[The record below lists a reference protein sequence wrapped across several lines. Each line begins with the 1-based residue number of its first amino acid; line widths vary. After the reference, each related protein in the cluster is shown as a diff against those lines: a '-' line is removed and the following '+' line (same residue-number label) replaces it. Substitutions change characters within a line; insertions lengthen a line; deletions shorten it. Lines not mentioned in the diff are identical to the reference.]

1 MKLKYFILFV
11 GLLIEFKNTTAQIA
25 KLDSLRQLISTEKDE
40 IRKTDLLLLLSIE
53 FRQINPDSSRLISE
67 RILQIADK
75 ISNTDLKLKAELNT
89 VYYFINKS
97 NPDSGLTI
105 TEKNIKALKQKGNN
119 DSLLAQYQS
128 ASGYSLMKMNRQKE
142 AMEHF
147 YASLKIAEIIGD
159 KKAQARA
166 LHQIGWAQMELNQYR
181 AAIEHFKTSL
191 NILTSN
197 KLPYLYPA
205 TFTNL
210 ASCYGALG
218 KLDSVTYYATK
229 GIDLAHTQN
238 NYSVEANG
246 WFILGTG
253 YIEQKK
259 YKEALQCFLKAKP
272 IREKTRDYFFIVSD
286 MAVIGELYA
295 LMGNTDAGIK
305 ISKDALQVA
314 EQQNLQAKFPMIY
327 KSLALNYEKAGDF
340 LNASLTYKKITDLK
354 DSIYTNAS
362 TEALAEM
369 EARYETEK
377 KERIIL
383 EQQFHLKR
391 KNYFIIGISC
401 LLFLG
406 LLLSYFIYTRNKLK
420 QQSKLKEA
428 LFTQQQLATAAVMVA
443 EENERQRIAKD
454 LHDGVGQMMSAAK
467 MNLSAFGNDLQ
478 IKDPAQ
484 QLSLERIIGLVD
496 ESCKEVRTVSHQ
508 MMPNMLLKSGL
519 GKAVTDFIDKID
531 QRILKIH
538 LHTEGLN
545 ERIEEQIEIVLYRV
559 LQESVNNV
567 IKHSAATQLDISII
581 KDKEGTSVTV
591 EDNGKGFH
599 TNGLS
604 TDAGMGLSN
613 MKARVEFLKG
623 TIDFDSSPGNGTLV
637 AIHIPT
643 ANKETN
649 TN

>member
-1 MKLKYFILFV
+1 MKLKYFILFA
-11 GLLIEFKNTTAQIA
+11 GLLVVFKNTSAQIA
-25 KLDSLRQLISTEKDE
+25 KLDSLRRLISTEKDE
-40 IRKTDLLLLLSIE
+40 NRKIDLLLLLSIE

-67 RILQIADK
+67 RILQISDK
-75 ISNTDLKLKAELNT
+75 KNNSDLKLKAELNT
-89 VYYFINKS
+89 VYYFINSSK
-97 NPDSGLTI
+97 PDSGLSI
-105 TEKNIKALKQKGNN
+105 TEKNIKELKQKGNN

-128 ASGYSLMKMNRQKE
+128 ASGFSLMKMNRQKE
-142 AMEHF
+142 ALQQF

-159 KKAQARA
+159 KKAQAKA
-166 LHQIGWAQMELNQYR
+166 LHQIGWAQMELNQYLP
-181 AAIEHFKTSL
+181 AIEHFKSSL
-191 NILTSN
+191 KIFTNN

-218 KLDSVTYYATK
+218 MLDSVTFYAKK
-229 GIDLAHTQN
+229 GIALAHAQN
-238 NYSVEANG
+238 NYSIEANG

-253 YIEQKK
+253 YMEQKK
-259 YKEALQCFLKAKP
+259 YNEALQCFLKAKP
-272 IREKTRDYFFIVSD
+272 IREKTGDYFFIVSD

-305 ISKDALQVA
+305 ISKDALLVA
-314 EQQNLQAKFPMIY
+314 QQQNLQAKYPMIY
-327 KSLALNYEKAGDF
+327 KSLALNFEKAGDF
-340 LNASLTYKKITDLK
+340 TNASLTYKKINELK

-383 EQQFHLKR
+383 EQQFNLKR
-391 KNYFIIGISC
+391 KNYFIIGIGC

-406 LLLSYFIYTRNKLK
+406 LLLGYFIHTRNKLK
-420 QQSKLKEA
+420 QQAKLKEA
-428 LFTQQQLATAAVMVA
+428 LFIQQQLVTAAVMTA

-467 MNLSAFGNDLQ
+467 MNLSVFGNDLQ
-478 IKDPAQ
+478 IKDPVQ
-484 QLSLERIIGLVD
+484 LLSLERIISLVD

-519 GKAVTDFIDKID
+519 GKAVADFIDKID
-531 QRILKIH
+531 QRILKVQ

-545 ERIEEQIEIVLYRV
+545 ERIEEHIEIVLYRV

-567 IKHSAATQLDISII
+567 IKHSAATQLDISLI
-581 KDKEGTSVTV
+581 KDKDGTSVTI
-591 EDNGKGFH
+591 EDNGKGFDI
-599 TNGLS
+599 S
-604 TDAGMGLSN
+604 RISKDAGMGLTN

-623 TIDFDSSPGNGTLV
+623 TIDFDSTPGNGTLV
-637 AIHIPT
+637 AIHIPSV
-643 ANKETN
+643 NKQIIAL
-649 TN
+649 